1 VIPFTFILFVLLFAA
16 FCLQQW
22 VSVPAT
28 LFAELTGDFLHGG
41 DLLARGRMLLI
52 PATFY
57 CAALAV
63 SFPVMLALALW
74 AGLLWD
80 AGNALVIEEMNYST
94 FGAGIFLFGLTGAL
108 MQGVRPLFVSDR
120 WVLPVVF
127 VGIAVIL
134 FLLMEYLLIGFRK
147 GQIEFPAVLWTKII
161 SSGMLTLMVAPL
173 IMLGMRGLA
182 HWTGYIYNREGL
194 LE

>member
-1 VIPFTFILFVLLFAA
+1 MIVFVSLLFFLILCA
-16 FCLQQW
+16 FCLQEW
-22 VSVPAT
+22 LSVPAT
-28 LFAELTGDFLHGG
+28 LISELTGDFLQGG
-41 DLLARGRMLLI
+41 DLLARGRMLLV

-80 AGNALVIEEMNYST
+80 ASNALVIVDMDFST

-108 MQGVRPLFVSDR
+108 MQGVRPFFVADR
-120 WVLPVVF
+120 WLLPVLF
-127 VGIAVIL
+127 VGIAVVL

-161 SSGMLTLMVAPL
+161 TSGLLTLTVAPL
-173 IMLGMRGLA
+173 IMLMMRSLA
-182 HWTGYIYNREGL
+182 HSTGYIYHREGL